1 MSPHDT
7 APPPPAPG
15 SRRRLLRWLLVAALP
30 ALVLAVPV
38 ALWFWAA
45 SPGSLGTTLSWVQR
59 YLEHQP
65 PASGRLHIE
74 HAQGSLRL
82 GGRIALL
89 RWTQDGLTVQAQGV
103 RLQWTPALLPTLLTQ
118 RRLDIA
124 ELHADRVDITDER
137 TPTPGDSE
145 PPITSAELPLGID
158 LPWSVDA
165 LALRG
170 DTPIELTQLR
180 GHYAYGQAAAL
191 GHGHAHQLR
200 LDSLHW
206 ADGAYQGTL
215 VLGAPS
221 PMPLRLQAQGQ
232 IRLAIPEGTA
242 QDLLAELHVEGTLAH
257 ADAALD
263 TRLLLRQTDSDNAP
277 APAALDAH
285 ARIEPWNAR
294 QPVAALQAQLRRLNL
309 AGLWPQA
316 PQTALSGQATAQASG
331 TQWQAQVVL
340 DNERPAPVDQGGLPL
355 GQLRLALTQAGPD
368 WHIHDLQ
375 ARLGEGALRGE
386 ARLRAGPGPL
396 WQGPWS
402 GRLQLERLD
411 PSTLWSVLAPGQL
424 NGTLDAQTQTTE
436 DGDAFTTTFTGQL
449 ARSPQAG
456 RRGNGPTLLDTL
468 DLRGRWQARADAPAQ
483 GLLTLERLQARGA
496 GVSLAGRS
504 SLNLANH
511 QLDGALEASAPG
523 LTARWH
529 GLAAPATGQG
539 ELALHLSDATA
550 TQGWVASLQALP
562 LIGPAVRDN
571 LGPWLD
577 ARLQGQA
584 SAVARW
590 QGGLAP
596 LGIPAPAGT
605 PAATAHPRPLHL
617 DLDLQVPG
625 LSLQNADST
634 PAWELRDTRLQLAGP
649 PTALDARLTALLRG
663 APGEFT
669 ALARGRLQPAW
680 PAPAATMAGLP
691 ASVRLQV
698 DELALT
704 ARPSPSATAPWQLS
718 ATQGFAIDWRQPH
731 GGPLLETGAVK
742 LTLQAPQAPTAS
754 TPARLQW
761 EHLRWH
767 RGALSTQGSLGNLPL
782 AWADL
787 LTAQGDPAGGALT
800 RAGIVTDLML
810 QGQWE
815 LVLPEGSKELPR
827 VQLAL
832 QRQSGDLTVR
842 TDALPAPVT
851 AGVRTARLDVSTQ
864 GQTVHSRLQWDTR
877 ELGQIEASAQT
888 ALAPPSGEQPAWH
901 WPEQAPLSGQVRAH
915 VPEAGVW
922 SALAPPGWRVQGSLD
937 AQVELAGT
945 RAEPRWGGTLDARQL
960 AVSSVVEGI
969 AFTGG
974 QLLARLDG
982 DRLRLERLHL
992 QGPGGASEG
1001 GVFEATGS
1009 ALWRPVT
1016 RDGRTR
1022 REPLIELQATARQ
1035 LRVSNRPDRRLTL
1048 SGDVQARLDG
1058 PALDVRGALTADN
1071 ALFILP
1077 DEFTPTLGADVVVRL
1092 RGERPV
1098 PPSALPVQSQVN
1110 VQINLGPQF
1119 EVRGQGLAT
1128 RLVGRL
1134 NVLSTPALPSLRVV
1148 GEVRTRS
1155 GTYRAYGQQLA
1166 IETGVLRFSGP
1177 YDDPALDIVA
1187 IRPNLRDQ
1195 RVGVQI
1201 LGTAQ
1206 RPQVNL
1212 FSDPDMPDSEKLA
1225 WLVLGRP
1232 ATGAGAEAAV
1242 LQQAALALLAGNGEG
1257 VGGRVA
1263 GFLGLDQLDIVDRG
1277 ESGDAL
1283 SLGKR
1288 LSNRL
1293 YVNYERGLLSTLGT
1307 VAVFYDL
1314 SRWLTLR
1321 ARAGEEN
1328 AIDLIFQ
1335 REFD

>member
-1 MSPHDT
+1 MSARDT
-7 APPPPAPG
+7 TPQHPPAPA
-15 SRRRLLRWLLVAALP
+15 SRPRLLRWLLVALP

-38 ALWFWAA
+38 VFWFWAA
-45 SPGSLGTTLSWVQR
+45 SPGSLATTLSWVQR
-59 YLEHQP
+59 YLDGQP
-65 PASGRLHIE
+65 PEAGRLHIE
-74 HAQGSLRL
+74 GAEGSLRL
-82 GGRIALL
+82 GGSVALL

-103 RLQWTPALLPTLLTQ
+103 RLLWTPALLPTLLTQ

-124 ELHADRVDITDER
+124 GLHADRLDITDER
-137 TPTPGDSE
+137 PPAQDDSG
-145 PPITSAELPLGID
+145 PPTSAELPLRID

-165 LALRG
+165 LTMRGNTSLALSG
-170 DTPIELTQLR
+170 LR
-180 GHYAYGQAAAL
+180 GHYAYGPAAAL
-191 GHGHAHQLR
+191 GNGEAHQLR
-200 LDSLHW
+200 LDGLHW
-206 ADGAYQGTL
+206 ADGDYQGTL
-215 VLGAPS
+215 VLGAHS
-221 PMPLRLQAQGQ
+221 PMPLRLQARGQ
-232 IRLAIPEGTA
+232 IRVAIPEGTP
-242 QDLLAELHVEGTLAH
+242 QELHAQLRAEGALAH
-257 ADAALD
+257 TDAALD
-263 TRLLLRQTDSDNAP
+263 ARLLLRQAGSDEP
-277 APAALDAH
+277 AIPAALDLS
-285 ARIEPWNAR
+285 ARILPWHA
-294 QPVAALQAQLRRLNL
+294 QHPVAALQAQLHRLNL

-316 PQTALSGQATAQASG
+316 PQTALSGHATAHTSG
-331 TQWQAQVVL
+331 TQWLARVQL
-340 DNERPAPVDQGGLPL
+340 DNERPSPADQGGLPL
-355 GQLRLALTQAGPD
+355 GQLRVSITQEGRD
-368 WHIHDLQ
+368 WRIHDLQ
-375 ARLGEGALRGE
+375 ARIGEGSLRGE
-386 ARLRAGPGPL
+386 ARLRAGDGPL

-402 GRLQLERLD
+402 GRLLVERID
-411 PSTLWSVLAPGQL
+411 PSTLWSALIPGHL
-424 NGTLDAQTQTTE
+424 DGTLDAQTQTA
-436 DGDAFTTTFTGQL
+436 DGSDAFTTTFNGQL

-456 RRGNGPTLLDTL
+456 RRASGPTLLDAL
-468 DLRGRWQARADAPAQ
+468 ELRGQWQARTDAPDE
-483 GLLTLERLQARGA
+483 GRLTLDRLRVRGA
-496 GVSLAGRS
+496 GISLQGRAT
-504 SLNLANH
+504 LNLANRH
-511 QLDGALEASAPG
+511 LEGTLDATAPG
-523 LTARWH
+523 LTARWQ

-539 ELALHLSDATA
+539 ELAMRLDDAA
-550 TQGWVASLQALP
+550 AAQGWMASLQVLP
-562 LIGPAVRDN
+562 LIGPVVRDS
-571 LGPWLD
+571 LGPRPD
-577 ARLQGQA
+577 ARLKGQA

-596 LGIPAPAGT
+596 LGLPAPAGT
-605 PAATAHPRPLHL
+605 QNAARPLRL
-617 DLDLQVPG
+617 DLDVQVPA
-625 LSLQNADST
+625 LSLQATADT

-649 PTALDARLTALLRG
+649 PTALDTRLTALLRG

-669 ALARGRLQPAW
+669 ARTRGTLQPAW
-680 PAPAATMAGLP
+680 PAPATDIARPPT
-691 ASVRLQV
+691 SVRLQV

-704 ARPSPSATAPWQLS
+704 ARPSPPTSAPWRLN
-718 ATQGFAIDWRQPH
+718 ATQAFAIDWRQPN
-731 GGPLLETGAVK
+731 GGPLLETGAVR
-742 LTLQAPQAPTAS
+742 LALQSPGTSTAS
-754 TPARLQW
+754 TPARLAW

-767 RGALSTQGSLGNLPL
+767 RGALSTQGSLDNLPL

-787 LTAQGDPAGGALT
+787 LTANGDPAGGVLT
-800 RAGIVTDLML
+800 RAGISTDLML
-810 QGQWE
+810 QGRWE
-815 LVLPEGSKELPR
+815 LVLPEGAKELPR
-827 VQLAL
+827 VQLNL
-832 QRQSGDLTVR
+832 ERQSGDLTVH

-851 AGVRTARLDVSTQ
+851 AGVRTARLDVGTQ
-864 GQTVHSRLQWDTR
+864 GQTVQGRLQWETQ
-877 ELGQIEASAQT
+877 ELGQIEASVQT
-888 ALAPPSGEQPAWH
+888 ALSPPSANEPAWH
-901 WPEQAPLSGQVRAH
+901 WPEQAPLSGQVHARL
-915 VPEAGVW
+915 PEAGVW

-1009 ALWRPVT
+1009 AIWRPVT

-1022 REPLIELQATARQ
+1022 REPLIDLQATARQ

-1048 SGDVQARLDG
+1048 TGDVQARLDG
-1058 PALDVRGALTADN
+1058 PALDVRGTLTADN

-1077 DEFTPTLGADVVVRL
+1077 DEFTPKLGADVVVRL
-1092 RGERPV
+1092 HGERPV
-1098 PPSALPVQSQVN
+1098 PPSALPVQTHVD
-1110 VQINLGPQF
+1110 VQINLGQQF

-1134 NVLSTPALPSLRVV
+1134 NVLSTPALPGMRVV

-1166 IETGVLRFSGP
+1166 IETGILRFSGP

-1195 RVGVQI
+1195 RVGVRI

-1212 FSDPDMPDSEKLA
+1212 FSDPDMADSEKLA
-1225 WLVLGRP
+1225 WLMLGRP

-1242 LQQAALALLAGNGEG
+1242 LQQAALALLSGTGEG
-1257 VGGRVA
+1257 VGSRVA
-1263 GFLGLDQLDIVDRG
+1263 GFLGLDQLDVVDRG
-1277 ESGDAL
+1277 EAGDAL
-1283 SLGKR
+1283 SMGKR
-1288 LSNRL
+1288 FSNRL
-1293 YVNYERGLLSTLGT
+1293 YLSYERGLLSTLGT